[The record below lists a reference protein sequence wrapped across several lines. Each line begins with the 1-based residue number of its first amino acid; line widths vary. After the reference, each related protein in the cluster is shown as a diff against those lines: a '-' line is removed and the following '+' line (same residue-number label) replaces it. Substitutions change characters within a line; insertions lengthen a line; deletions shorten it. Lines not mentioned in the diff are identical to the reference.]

1 MVQGKIRLIFKKVE
15 KLKFISHLDL
25 IRTMKGAFS
34 RAGIPIYYSEG
45 FNPHPKMVFS
55 LPLSIGC
62 ESQCELLD
70 IKLNSPMDETE
81 LLKRLNA
88 QFPPELQ
95 FTEVYERTT
104 EFADISSAEYV
115 ITIFEDVK
123 AQDVKNALEG
133 PVVIN
138 KKTKKGMMDVDLS
151 PNVIKTEVVDTGDG
165 RITVNAILSAKQDS
179 YVNPDHLIKG
189 VGAKLGAELWDYDIM
204 RTAVYDTK
212 GRVFK

>member
-1 MVQGKIRLIFKKVE
+1 MVQGKIRLVFKKDG

-62 ESQCELLD
+62 ESTCEYLD
-70 IKLNSPMDETE
+70 IKLNSPMDEKE
-81 LLKRLNA
+81 LLERLNA

-95 FTEVYERTT
+95 FTDVYERTT
-104 EFADISSAEYV
+104 DFMSIESAEYL
-115 ITIFEDVK
+115 ITLYEVVS
-123 AQDVKNALEG
+123 AEEVLRALEG
-133 PVVIN
+133 PVMIT
-138 KKTKKGMMDVDLS
+138 KKSKKGMIEVDLTS
-151 PNVIKTEVVDTGDG
+151 GIRSIEVGTEQGSVKIKAV
-165 RITVNAILSAKQDS
+165 LSAKQEG

-189 VGAKLGAELWDYDIM
+189 IGAKLGLEFWDYDIL
-204 RTAVYDTK
+204 RTAVYNTK
-212 GRVFK
+212 GEIFR